1 MIGLQY
7 CSVLVHMCMNNF
19 LELNSN
25 HIINVMVSM
34 LTSSAVDCGFESG
47 LGQIKDNKIDIC
59 CFFTKGTAFRFKSKD
74 WLVLNQDNVSKFIHM
89 ST

>member
-1 MIGLQY
+1 
-7 CSVLVHMCMNNF
+7 
-19 LELNSN
+19 
-25 HIINVMVSM
+25 
-34 LTSSAVDCGFESG
+34 

-59 CFFTKGTAFRFKSKD
+59 CFFTKGTAFKFKSKD